1 MKNAYPI
8 YLSIEANLLLCRIT
22 SDKMKLEI
30 YVFIKESTAA
40 VFFLLPPVK
49 KLLQVFNL

>member
-8 YLSIEANLLLCRIT
+8 YLSIEANLLLCKIT

-40 VFFLLPPVK
+40 VFFFAPSSEKTVASI
-49 KLLQVFNL
+49 